1 MSKQFIV
8 TWQIECSSDSAEE
21 AATIALD
28 VQRDV
33 DNPAT
38 YFEVEDVKTGEIF
51 KFLLETRSKECTLH

>member
-8 TWQIECSSDSAEE
+8 TWQIQLECSSEEE

-28 VQRDV
+28 LQRDV

-51 KFLLETRSKECTLH
+51 QFLLETRSKDCTLH